1 MPTPTIVEAAQ
12 ALYSNHNVNDITR
25 SDAGARNLT
34 KTTEAIKQIIRF
46 SKENRRKSIVFV
58 TGVPGAGK
66 TLVGLNLAS
75 EFHNNAMEEH
85 AIFLSGNLPLVT
97 VLQEALARDKA
108 ELLKSF
114 HDERDGTGANT
125 VPLLG
130 SGVSDV
136 LLPEF
141 YYADDS

>member
-1 MPTPTIVEAAQ
+1 MPFSNHNYTRRAENSEYMPTPTIVEAAQ

-85 AIFLSGNLPLVT
+85 AIFLSGNLPLVAYAHGNHPFACLHST
-97 VLQEALARDKA
+97 SLIILYRISFSKA
-108 ELLKSF
+108 I
-114 HDERDGTGANT
+114 R
-125 VPLLG
+125 
-130 SGVSDV
+130 
-136 LLPEF
+136 
-141 YYADDS
+141 